1 MSVECTNAG
10 CVSPDEYLR
19 RLGHPEVR
27 PGGEVEVSD
36 GAHRVAA
43 HHPEL
48 VDVPVRV
55 VRLVQNGNLEQ
66 QMCIWLDRLKL
77 FFLLILIVE
86 YSVQKEF

>member
-36 GAHRVAA
+36 GAHRVAP

-48 VDVPVRV
+48 VNVPVRV
-55 VRLVQNGNLEQ
+55 VGLVQDGHLHTHTQ
-66 QMCIWLDRLKL
+66 H
-77 FFLLILIVE
+77 
-86 YSVQKEF
+86 SVVVITRRVKIDGAHFKDD

>member
-1 MSVECTNAG
+1 MPA
-10 CVSPDEYLR
+10 VSPDEYLR

-48 VDVPVRV
+48 VNVPVGV
-55 VRLVQNGNLEQ
+55 VGLVQDGHLGTQ
-66 QMCIWLDRLKL
+66 H
-77 FFLLILIVE
+77 
-86 YSVQKEF
+86 SVVIITRRVKTDDAHFKDD